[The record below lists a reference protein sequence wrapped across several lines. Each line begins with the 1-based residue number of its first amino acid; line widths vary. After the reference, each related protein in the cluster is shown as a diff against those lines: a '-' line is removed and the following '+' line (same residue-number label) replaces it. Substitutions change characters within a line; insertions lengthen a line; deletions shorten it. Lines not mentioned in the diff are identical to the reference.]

1 VLLLCGSDKASQ
13 ARNIASAK
21 QLARLRG
28 FALENRDFVIFW
40 LAK

>member
-1 VLLLCGSDKASQ
+1 LLAPAIESYFAFLT
-13 ARNIASAK
+13 
-21 QLARLRG
+21 RLRG

>member
-1 VLLLCGSDKASQ
+1 MVRHL
-13 ARNIASAK
+13 ARQIGYEVSE
-21 QLARLRG
+21 LARLRG